1 MPGERRKNEWKM
13 KNWSLNGRKYWRR
26 HFIGRLQAW
35 GDMRGRF
42 VGLSVPA
49 AAGCSTPNST
59 AGSIARAKPVQG
71 CTVENSGS
79 KHGQILFAPAAE
91 KYFMPTERM
100 QSIAATP
107 AGKRLT
113 AKAGPRIKVPI

>member
-1 MPGERRKNEWKM
+1 MENEELEPEWQKVLEEAFYRQTSGMGRYARTIRRIVCPGC
-13 KNWSLNGRKYWRR
+13 GRVFY
-26 HFIGRLQAW
+26 
-35 GDMRGRF
+35 
-42 VGLSVPA
+42 
-49 AAGCSTPNST
+49 TNST